1 MSDDCL
7 RDLRKKLNRLQGQ
20 VISVTLSGCCDSI
33 QGRVSRVE
41 KESIILTGE
50 FGTSLISLCAVSSI
64 GTCRV
69 LSYVTNSGVQTD
81 PGNTVSV
88 IDTLTDT
95 VIATIQVGNA
105 PIGVAI
111 TPDGQQVYVAN
122 QLDNTVSV
130 IDTSHNKVI
139 ATLRVGIRPLVVAI
153 TPDGKS
159 AYVTNAGT
167 QGVQDKSISVIDTK
181 KNKVVATITEGVGIF
196 PFGIAIGNTPAGT
209 RAYVANTINGTVS
222 VLDVNPASPTFNT
235 IIATLTVGNSPID
248 VAITPDGTSA
258 FVTNADDDT
267 VSVIDTATNAV
278 TTIQVGDGPA
288 GVGTGNTPNGTRVYV
303 LNSEGDT
310 ISVIDAD
317 PNSSEFNTVIAT
329 ITKGVGD
336 SPSDAALTPD
346 GRKVYVPNNFSN
358 TVSVINTETNTII
371 TSIPVGNIPNIVA
384 VGRVCSEL

>member
-1 MSDDCL
+1 MNDDCL
-7 RDLRKKLNRLQGQ
+7 KELRKQIKRLKGQ

-41 KESIILTGE
+41 KDSLILDGE
-50 FGTSLISLCAVSSI
+50 FGTSLIPLCAIISI

-69 LSYVTNSGVQTD
+69 LAYVTNSGVRTD

-88 IDTLTDT
+88 IDTATDA
-95 VIATIQVGNA
+95 VIATIRVGTA

-111 TPDGQQVYVAN
+111 TPNGRRVYVAN

-130 IDTSHNKVI
+130 IDTSKNKVI
-139 ATLRVGIRPLVVAI
+139 ATVRVGIRPLLVAI

-159 AYVTNAGT
+159 AYVTNGGT
-167 QGVQDKSISVIDTK
+167 QGVPDKSISVIDTK
-181 KNKVVATITEGVGIF
+181 TNKVVATITEGVGIF
-196 PFGIAIGNTPAGT
+196 PFGLAIGNTPAGT
-209 RAYVANTINGTVS
+209 RAYVTNTVDGTVS
-222 VLDVNPASPTFNT
+222 VIDVNPASPTFNT

-278 TTIQVGDGPA
+278 TTIQVGNGPA
-288 GVGTGNTPNGTRVYV
+288 GVGAGNTPVGTRVYV

-317 PNSSEFNTVIAT
+317 PNSPDFNTVIAT

-358 TVSVINTETNTII
+358 TVSVINTETNAII